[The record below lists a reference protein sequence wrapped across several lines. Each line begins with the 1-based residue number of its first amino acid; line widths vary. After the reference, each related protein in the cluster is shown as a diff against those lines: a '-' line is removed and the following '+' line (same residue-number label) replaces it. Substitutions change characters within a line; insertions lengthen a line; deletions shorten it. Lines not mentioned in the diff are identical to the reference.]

1 LYANIGTTYDGTTAA
16 NVEIALEPKH
26 APVDHIFRYYEP
38 EHSYFKVSIPP
49 FLQLTS
55 PELHAKLSKESA
67 QVHIDHKTSEIHVS
81 SKTSDAL
88 NEVCMT
94 VFVYADVFMSKL
106 LASVR
111 VEVTPLN
118 CMYSQTRAGVQ
129 NKMNLAFPTGD
140 CKQVEIHSS
149 NYKNA
154 YLPKR
159 SANNTFNMLSNTI
172 NHVPICT
179 KTYTTAQ

>member
-1 LYANIGTTYDGTTAA
+1 
-16 NVEIALEPKH
+16 
-26 APVDHIFRYYEP
+26 
-38 EHSYFKVSIPP
+38 
-49 FLQLTS
+49 LTS

-88 NEVCMT
+88 NEVSMT
-94 VFVYADVFMSKL
+94 VFIYADVFMSKL
-106 LASVR
+106 LATVR

-179 KTYTTAQ
+179 KTYTTAQQKVVINAINADNGQKVYSWLLILASMTPTPTKTHSMQASIG